1 MQREFQVLD
10 LSMGSVILNDSSVA
24 NIEFSRDGNYAVS
37 TTKEGTI
44 YLIDCL
50 TGIEKKKMFTRTH
63 GIGQMKFT
71 YHPSCILISST
82 QKNNDIRYMCMHDN
96 RYVRLFRHQED
107 RVSSL
112 AMNPIDDYFLSAS
125 SSSVCLWSLGSTN
138 PLAKLNLPANTE
150 QTSVAYDGTGLVF
163 GVSCFDGNT
172 RSRSI
177 KLFDARNFEQGP
189 FEDLS
194 PSFEQITNALSAN
207 QSVALAQAQAQRIL
221 QSNWSSFEFSPD
233 GFHLL
238 VNTSEAL
245 IVLDGFKKG
254 ITPIVIPRKNESGTP
269 LGGCLSADA
278 KFVLLGT
285 EENELQIYDKLTGTL
300 KNTLMG
306 HVAPVGCVRCNPKY
320 DLIASGCVN
329 TALWIRGVGSL

>member
-1 MQREFQVLD
+1 MREFQVAD
-10 LSMGSVILNDSSVA
+10 LCMGSVILNDSSVS
-24 NIEFSRDGNYAVS
+24 NIEYSKDGNYAVS

-44 YLIDCL
+44 HLIDCM
-50 TGIEKKKMFTRTH
+50 TGIEKKKMYTRTH

-71 YHPSCILISST
+71 HHPSCVLLSSS
-82 QKNNDIRYMCMHDN
+82 QKSNDIRYMCMHDN
-96 RYVRLFRHQED
+96 RYLRMFRHQDE
-107 RVSSL
+107 RVTSL
-112 AMNPIDDYFLSAS
+112 AMNPIDDCFLSAS
-125 SSSVCLWSLGSTN
+125 SSSVYLWALESTT
-138 PLAKLNLPANTE
+138 PLAKLALPQNTE

-163 GVSCFDGNT
+163 GVSCFDGNS

-194 PSFEQITNALSAN
+194 PSFDQISSALSSN
-207 QSVALAQAQAQRIL
+207 QSLALAQAQAQRIL

-238 VNTSEAL
+238 VNTAEAL
-245 IVLDGFKKG
+245 IVLDGFKKDV
-254 ITPIVIPRKNESGTP
+254 PPVVIPRKNESGTN

-278 KFVLLGT
+278 KYVFSGT
-285 EENELQIYDKLTGTL
+285 EENELQVYDKLTGAL
-300 KNTLMG
+300 RNTFLG

-320 DLIASGCVN
+320 DIVASGCVN
-329 TALWIRGVGSL
+329 TALWIRGSSNS

>member
-1 MQREFQVLD
+1 MMREFQVAD
-10 LSMGSVILNDSSVA
+10 LSMGSVILNDSAVS

-44 YLIDCL
+44 HLIDCM
-50 TGIEKKKMFTRTH
+50 TGMEKKKMFSRTH

-71 YHPSCILISST
+71 NHPSCILLSSS

-96 RYVRLFRHQED
+96 RYLRIFRCQED
-107 RVSSL
+107 RISSL
-112 AMNPIDDYFLSAS
+112 AMNPIDDCFLSAS
-125 SSSVCLWSLGSTN
+125 SSAVCLWSLESTV
-138 PLAKLNLPANTE
+138 PIAKLPLPPNTE
-150 QTSVAYDGTGLVF
+150 QTSVSYDGTGLVF
-163 GVSCFDGNT
+163 GVSCFDGKS

-194 PSFEQITNALSAN
+194 PSFDQITNSLSAN
-207 QSVALAQAQAQRIL
+207 QSTALAQAQAQRIL

-245 IVLDGFKKG
+245 IVLDGFKKDV
-254 ITPIVIPRKNESGTP
+254 PPVVIPRKNESGTA

-278 KFVLLGT
+278 KFVFSGT
-285 EENELQIYDKLTGTL
+285 EENELQVYDKLTGAL
-300 KNTLMG
+300 KNSFLG

-320 DLIASGCVN
+320 DMVASGCVN
-329 TALWIRGVGSL
+329 TALWIRGVSSM